1 MSRTRAALCGA
12 LVAAAAGAAAFVFG
26 TRASAPDASATAAVW
41 VFLHPDSAIA
51 AGVRP
56 ALPAHVLERRARRG
70 ILPDPTDYPLPRDL
84 VTRVRGTGAHI
95 RHESRLLRA
104 LSVEAT
110 PAQLAHIRMLPFV
123 TATRPVAR
131 LDVVSARAPASAQQL
146 VDSAFY
152 GANFGALRELGIP
165 TAHLLGFTG
174 RGVNIAI
181 LDTGFEE
188 QHESVSTLRV
198 VARRD
203 FINGDDVVANEPGDA
218 STADQE
224 LHGTAVW
231 SVLGGYAPGDL
242 VGAAYDA
249 NFLLA
254 KVERED
260 AETSADED
268 RWVGAAEWAQAN
280 GADIVS
286 SSLVYRFDFDDR
298 PDIPYEDLNGDIT
311 ATTRAA
317 DVLASRGVLVV
328 NAIGNDGPNAGTLNA
343 PADADSIIAV
353 GATTASGSIYFRSSR
368 GPTFDGRI
376 KPELVARGEFVTGAD
391 ARTISSY
398 RQVSGTSM
406 ATPFVSGGA
415 AMFMQAWPSLTASA
429 VRRALLLS
437 ANRRAHPDNTYGS
450 GMPDIAGAILF
461 PEGIT
466 AASISP
472 VDAEGRATSIA
483 PSFNWIAPLVHP
495 QMRPVLYRVE
505 VATDTAFAE
514 IVYSDT
520 IRESFSLSARRPIRP
535 AAALYWRVT
544 AESPVG
550 VRRSTPRA
558 GPFVMPDW
566 VRLTRFAGPGVTF
579 TDSERPE
586 FTWSPLEAPA
596 PAGPFTY
603 TLQVLSAETGA
614 IVQSVQSAAPPH
626 RLENPL
632 VPNVSYRWRIIAAA
646 RNGVADTVETT
657 SPFVVQTSG
666 QPPATLLHPT
676 FPNPFPRLGVSEAR
690 IWFDLAEA
698 GAVELGVYDLRGRL
712 VRQLIPAQPGCG
724 AVELEA
730 GVYGRGAGAL
740 GSSAECAVTS
750 WDGRDA
756 SGELVPRGV
765 YLLRLRTAGRALTQ
779 RILFQP

>member
-12 LVAAAAGAAAFVFG
+12 LVAAAAVAAALG
-26 TRASAPDASATAAVW
+26 IRTRVPAAAEPATAAVW
-41 VFLHPDSAIA
+41 VFLHPDSAVPRGA
-51 AGVRP
+51 AP
-56 ALPAHVLERRARRG
+56 ALPPHVLERRARRG
-70 ILPDPTDYPLPRDL
+70 IRPDQTDYPLPSHL
-84 VTRVRGTGAHI
+84 VARVRSTGARI

-104 LSVEAT
+104 VSVDAT
-110 PAQLAHIRMLPFV
+110 PAQVARIRMLPFV
-123 TATRPVAR
+123 TATRPVAQ
-131 LDVVSARAPASAQQL
+131 LEIAAAPAAASAQQL

-152 GANFGALRELGIP
+152 GANFAALRELGIP

-203 FINGDDVVANEPGDA
+203 FINGDDVVANEPGDV

-254 KVERED
+254 KVDRED
-260 AETSADED
+260 TETSADED
-268 RWVGAAEWAQAN
+268 RWVAAAEWAQAN

-286 SSLVYRFDFDDR
+286 SSLVYRFDFADR
-298 PDIPYEDLNGDIT
+298 PDIPYQDLNGDIT
-311 ATTRAA
+311 VTTRAA

-328 NAIGNDGPNAGTLNA
+328 NAIGNDGPDAGTLNA

-353 GATTASGSIYFRSSR
+353 GMTRANGSIVPASSR

-391 ARTISSY
+391 PRTISSY
-398 RQVSGTSM
+398 RQITGTSM
-406 ATPFVSGGA
+406 ATPFISGGA
-415 AMFMQAWPSLTASA
+415 AMFMQAWPSLTAMA

-437 ANRRAHPDNTYGS
+437 ANRRTSPDNTYGS
-450 GMPDIAGAILF
+450 GMPDVAGAILF

-466 AASISP
+466 ASSISP

-495 QMRPVLYRVE
+495 QMRPVLYRVD
-505 VATDTAFAE
+505 VATDTAFANV
-514 IVYSDT
+514 VYSDT

-535 AAALYWRVT
+535 APALYWRVT

-550 VRRSTPRA
+550 VRRSTRRA

-626 RLENPL
+626 RLANPL

-646 RNGVADTVETT
+646 RNGVADTVE
-657 SPFVVQTSG
+657 SAAPFVVQTSG

-676 FPNPFPRLGVSEAR
+676 FPNPFPRLGRSEAR
-690 IWFDLAEA
+690 IWFDLAQG
-698 GAVELGVYDLRGRL
+698 GAVELAVYDLRGRL
-712 VRQLIPAQPGCG
+712 VRQLIPAEPGCG
-724 AVELEA
+724 VVELEP

-740 GSSAECAVTS
+740 GFNAECAMTS

-756 SGELVPRGV
+756 SGALVQRGV
-765 YLLRLRTAGRALTQ
+765 YLLRLRTGGRALTQ